1 MNRQNSLSCG
11 ILGRRYFVY
20 WVVLWEALSKMKI
33 RNVAII
39 AHVDHGKTTLVDAFL
54 KQSGVFGAHQHVADR
69 VLDSNALEQ
78 ERGITILAK
87 NVSVKYKDVKI
98 NIVDTPGHADFG
110 GEVERILSMVDGAL
124 LVVDAVE
131 GPMPQTRFVLQKA
144 LEQGLA
150 PIVVVNKVDRTAA
163 DPNRVIDEVFDLFVS
178 LDATE
183 EQLDFPVYYASALAG
198 EASTEPFIDA
208 KGGNILPL
216 LDGIIQYVPEP
227 KVQEEGPLQ
236 MMISNL
242 EYNDYVGRMALGR
255 INSGE
260 LKSGQDILLT
270 HSEKDKTKRGKIS
283 QLYTFEGLEMISV
296 KSAFAGDIVSFAG
309 IENVEIGET
318 VNEIEIPL
326 PLPAIS
332 VDQPTLTMIFRVN
345 DGPFAGLDAEYLTS
359 RQLRERLWREAR
371 VNVALAVAETDSPD
385 QFRVSGRGELHLS
398 VLIETMRREGYSFC
412 VTKPEPV
419 LKYTEDGTLEPY
431 ELLTIDV
438 PQDYLG
444 SVMELIGRRRG
455 ELQQMN
461 STSEERMQVEF
472 VVPARG
478 LIGFAPQFLTETR
491 GHGIM
496 NYAFSHYG
504 PWAGSIT
511 QRQTG
516 SLIAWET
523 GTATAYALEGAEE
536 RGILFIPPGTE
547 VYAGM
552 IVGEHNRS
560 GDLDINVARKK
571 QMTNVRAA
579 GSDDLIKLNTPRQ
592 LSLEQYLAYLADD
605 DCLEVTPTSLRLRKL
620 LLNRHDR
627 ERQKKNK

>member
-1 MNRQNSLSCG
+1 M
-11 ILGRRYFVY
+11 
-20 WVVLWEALSKMKI
+20 EI

-54 KQSGVFGAHQHVADR
+54 KQSGVFRANQKIEDR

-87 NVSVKYKDVKI
+87 NVSVRYEDVKI

-131 GPMPQTRFVLQKA
+131 GPMPQTRFVLEKA
-144 LEQGLA
+144 LQQGLA
-150 PIVVVNKVDRTAA
+150 PIVVVNKIDRPAS
-163 DPNRVIDEVFDLFVS
+163 DPYRVIDEVFDLFVS

-183 EQLDFPVYYASALAG
+183 EQLDFPVFYASALAG
-198 EASTEPFIDA
+198 VASTNPEQIED
-208 KGGNILPL
+208 GEGSILPL
-216 LDGIIQYVPEP
+216 LRGVVEYVPAP
-227 KVQEEGPLQ
+227 KVFEGTLQ

-242 EYNDYVGRMALGR
+242 EYNDYVGRIALGR
-255 INSGE
+255 ITSGE
-260 LKSGQDILLT
+260 LKAGQEILLT
-270 HSEKDKTKRGKIS
+270 HSERDNTKRGKIS
-283 QLYTFEGLEMISV
+283 QLYTFQGLEMVPV
-296 KSAFAGDIVSFAG
+296 KSAQAGDIAAFSG
-309 IENVEIGET
+309 MENVEIGET
-318 VNEIEIPL
+318 VNELDQPS

-359 RQLRERLWREAR
+359 RQLRERLLREAR
-371 VNVALAVAETDSPD
+371 INVALEVSDTDSPD
-385 QFRVSGRGELHLS
+385 QFRVAGRGELHLS

-419 LKYTEDGTLEPY
+419 LKTTEEGVLEPY
-431 ELLTIDV
+431 ERLHIDV

-444 SVMELIGRRRG
+444 AVMELIGERKG
-455 ELQQMN
+455 ELQSLNQGH
-461 STSEERMQVEF
+461 EGRMRVEF
-472 VVPARG
+472 LVPARG
-478 LIGFAPQFLTETR
+478 LIGFAPQFLTETK

-496 NYAFSHYG
+496 NHAFAHYG

-516 SLIAWET
+516 SLVAWET
-523 GTATAYALEGAEE
+523 GTATSYALQNAEE
-536 RGILFIPPGTE
+536 RGVLFISPGTE

-552 IVGEHNRS
+552 IVGEHSRA
-560 GDLDINVARKK
+560 GDLEINVARKK
-571 QMTNVRAA
+571 HVTNVRAA
-579 GSDDLIKLNTPRQ
+579 GSDDLVKLNTPRQ
-592 LSLEQYLAYLADD
+592 LSLEQYLAYLAHD
-605 DCLEVTPTSLRLRKL
+605 DCLEVTPGALRLRKL
-620 LLNRHDR
+620 LLDRNAR
-627 ERQKKNK
+627 ERQNKHK

>member
-1 MNRQNSLSCG
+1 
-11 ILGRRYFVY
+11 
-20 WVVLWEALSKMKI
+20 MKI

-54 KQSGVFGAHQHVADR
+54 KQSGIFGAHQHVEDR
-69 VLDSNALEQ
+69 ILDSNALEQ

-87 NVSVKYKDVKI
+87 NVSVKYEDVKI

-144 LEQGLA
+144 LERGLA
-150 PIVVVNKVDRTAA
+150 PIVVVNKIDRDAA

-198 EASTEPFIDA
+198 VASTEPFSLGGD
-208 KGGNILPL
+208 GNIFPL
-216 LDGIIQYVPEP
+216 LEGIVQFVPEP
-227 KVQEEGPLQ
+227 KVQESGCLQ
-236 MMISNL
+236 MMIGNL

-255 INSGE
+255 ISSGR
-260 LKSGQDILLT
+260 LRSGQDVLLT
-270 HSEKDKTKRGKIS
+270 HSERTGTKRGKIS
-283 QLYTFEGLEMISV
+283 QLYTFEGLDMTSV
-296 KSAFAGDIVSFAG
+296 KSVSAGDIVAFAG
-309 IENVEIGET
+309 IDNVEIGET
-318 VNEIEIPL
+318 VNDIDKPL

-345 DGPFAGLDAEYLTS
+345 DGPFAGLDADYLTS

-371 VNVALAVAETDSPD
+371 TNVALAVAETDSSD

-419 LKYTEDGTLEPY
+419 LQHTDEGILEPY
-431 ELLTIDV
+431 EHLTIDV

-444 SVMELIGRRRG
+444 AVMEQIGRRRG
-455 ELQQMN
+455 EMQQM
-461 STSEERMQVEF
+461 SSASEDRMRVEF
-472 VVPARG
+472 IIPARG

-536 RGILFIPPGTE
+536 RGILFISPGTQ

-552 IVGEHNRS
+552 IVGEHNRA
-560 GDLDINVARKK
+560 GDLEINVARKK

-579 GSDDLIKLNTPRQ
+579 GSDDLVKLNTPRQ
-592 LSLEQYLAYLADD
+592 LSLEQFLAYLADD

-627 ERQKKNK
+627 ERQKKSK